1 MDEKMIYG
9 ILISI
14 ISILFTLV
22 IRLITKINKDQE
34 STTKK
39 LNTEFYDVKT
49 QTALILEKITS
60 NIENVNEVKESIIKF
75 REDLTILQLDNRD
88 LLSFKK
94 EVETRL
100 KIIESKLNNNGK
112 F

>member
-9 ILISI
+9 VLISI

-49 QTALILEKITS
+49 QTALILEKISS
-60 NIENVNEVKESIIKF
+60 NIDNVNEVKESIIKF
-75 REDLTILQLDNRD
+75 REDLTTLQLDNRD

-100 KIIESKLNNNGK
+100 KIIETKLNNNGK
-112 F
+112 L

>member
-34 STTKK
+34 STTRK

-49 QTALILEKITS
+49 QTALILERITS
-60 NIENVNEVKESIIKF
+60 NIENVNEVKESIVKF
-75 REDLTILQLDNRD
+75 REDLTKLQLDNRELITFRRD
-88 LLSFKK
+88 VEKRLL
-94 EVETRL
+94 E
-100 KIIESKLNNNGK
+100 IESKLNKNGK
-112 F
+112 L